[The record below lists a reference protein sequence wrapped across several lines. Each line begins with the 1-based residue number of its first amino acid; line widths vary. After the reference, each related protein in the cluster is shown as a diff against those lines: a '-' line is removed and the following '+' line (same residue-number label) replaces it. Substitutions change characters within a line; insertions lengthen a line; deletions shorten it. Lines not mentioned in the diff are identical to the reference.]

1 MELSH
6 VGIAVRSIEERLR
19 LWRDVFGL
27 RVEAVEDVTEQKVRV
42 AMLSVGEL
50 KIELLQPITDD
61 SPVAKFIAKRGEGLH
76 HLSFEVDDI
85 EKKIGEL
92 ERNNVKMIDR
102 VPRMSFHGTK
112 IAFIHPSSTG
122 GVLIEI
128 SQGAAD
134 K

>member
-19 LWRDVFGL
+19 LWRDVLGL
-27 RVEAVEDVTEQKVRV
+27 RVEVLEEVTEQKVRV
-42 AMLSVGEL
+42 AILSVGEVN
-50 KIELLQPITDD
+50 IELLEPITED
-61 SPVAKFIAKRGEGLH
+61 SPIAKFIAKRGEGLH

-85 EKKIGEL
+85 EKKIREL
-92 ERNNVKMIDR
+92 EKNNVKMIDR
-102 VPRMSFHGTK
+102 VPRQSFHGAR

-128 SQGAAD
+128 SQGLVKD
-134 K
+134 